1 MITNEYFIR
10 WMFHHGWLKN
20 KTQLFI
26 ILTFKWLVI
35 AALLFFTISFIY
47 YYGPAKKR
55 KWRFISA
62 GSTLAT
68 CLSILTSIGF
78 SYFVNNFGQYNKL
91 YGSMGTLIVVLLWIY
106 FNSLILLIGFELNAS
121 INKAKA
127 ENETLQ
133 KRRSKL
139 YR

>member
-1 MITNEYFIR
+1 MV
-10 WMFHHGWLKN
+10 HHAWLKS
-20 KTQLFI
+20 KSQLFI
-26 ILTFKWLVI
+26 ILTFKWLMI
-35 AALLFFTISFIY
+35 SALLFFTFSFIY

-55 KWRFISA
+55 KWHFISA
-62 GSTLAT
+62 GSTLST

-121 INKAKA
+121 INKAKD
-127 ENETLQ
+127 ENQALH